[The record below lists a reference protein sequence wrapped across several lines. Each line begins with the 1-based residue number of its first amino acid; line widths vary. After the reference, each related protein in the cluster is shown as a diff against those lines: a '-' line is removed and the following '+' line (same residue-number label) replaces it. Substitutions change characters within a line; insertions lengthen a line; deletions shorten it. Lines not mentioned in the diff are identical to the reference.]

1 MEYESGKNSFYFV
14 YFFEVVSPPSKELFT
29 SAVKHALDRGGSSDG
44 TPDYP
49 LININ
54 HNQINL
60 LLSNDIINFEDVIK
74 YKKQNCFFC

>member
-14 YFFEVVSPPSKELFT
+14 YFFEVVSPPLKELFT

-44 TPDYP
+44 APGYP

-54 HNQINL
+54 DNQINL
-60 LLSNDIINFEDVIK
+60 LLSNNIINFEDVIK